1 MTSGYALPPVATPK
15 EGAARGVRYHGKVGQ
30 GPLSDVA
37 ATRVESPPDS
47 QILEESAVTLMQ
59 LVGLLRKNWMLLLAS
74 AMVGILLGAGVSWFQ
89 PTLYSATSTGYVVA
103 GNSSTVGDAFAGKN
117 LAAEKAASYLPL
129 VQSRSVAERV
139 AEDLSLDSTG
149 PVIGTLQGSN
159 EGVIFRIKATAS
171 SPEFAAQLADAAI
184 RATAIEANALET
196 LTVTGENTG
205 YTVVTI
211 VPVELAQTPTSPV
224 SPNWKRNM
232 LIGLA
237 LGLMAGFGVVVA
249 RQSLDRRIREAAD
262 AEAVAGAAA
271 LGIIPS
277 SDELVGTVSLATNM
291 GAAAEALRQLR
302 TNLRFVSVDDPA
314 RCIVVTSSMEGE
326 GKSTIATHL
335 ASMLAESGQPTIL
348 VDADLRRPVQADHFS
363 VDGVAGLTQVLAG
376 SLELEH
382 ALVQTANNNLLL
394 LPAGRIPPNP
404 SELVG
409 SGRMQTLLAQLKKT
423 HLVIVDAPPLLAVT
437 DAVLLT
443 TAADGAIL
451 VVQQGKTRIEQVGL
465 ASRKLEQVEGTL
477 LGVVLNQVPKKDLQ
491 AATYGYGYGSY
502 PGYTSQYH
510 KPGQPGDAERPG
522 RQEPRHPRR
531 AKQSAAEPA
540 GAAESQDSTVREP
553 ASAAA
558 LIRNGTYLS
567 S

>member
-1 MTSGYALPPVATPK
+1 M
-15 EGAARGVRYHGKVGQ
+15 
-30 GPLSDVA
+30 
-37 ATRVESPPDS
+37 
-47 QILEESAVTLMQ
+47 
-59 LVGLLRKNWMLLLAS
+59 
-74 AMVGILLGAGVSWFQ
+74 
-89 PTLYSATSTGYVVA
+89 
-103 GNSSTVGDAFAGKN
+103 
-117 LAAEKAASYLPL
+117 
-129 VQSRSVAERV
+129 
-139 AEDLSLDSTG
+139 
-149 PVIGTLQGSN
+149 
-159 EGVIFRIKATAS
+159 
-171 SPEFAAQLADAAI
+171 
-184 RATAIEANALET
+184 
-196 LTVTGENTG
+196 
-205 YTVVTI
+205 
-211 VPVELAQTPTSPV
+211 
-224 SPNWKRNM
+224 
-232 LIGLA
+232 
-237 LGLMAGFGVVVA
+237 VA

-510 KPGQPGDAERPG
+510 KAGQPGDAERPG